1 MNNKIKILSVIVLL
15 LFAGMFAMPFLTH
28 ISCDMAECGESS
40 NTCNMN
46 MVVDNCCESMTECT
60 ITPFQPVTSAPLNKV
75 ELQQELT
82 IDYNF
87 SYFDILNISEE
98 HSRLTVV
105 DKLCSSEVHSG
116 FNTPLLV

>member
-60 ITPFQPVTSAPLNKV
+60 ITPFQPVASAPLNKV
-75 ELQQELT
+75 ELQKELT
-82 IDYNF
+82 VDYNIF
-87 SYFDILNISEE
+87 YIDILNISEE
-98 HSRLTVV
+98 YTLLTVV
-105 DKLCSSEVHSG
+105 DKLCFSEVHPG
-116 FNTPLLV
+116 FQVPLLV

>member
-28 ISCDMAECGESS
+28 ISCDMAACGESS
-40 NTCNMN
+40 NTCKMN

-60 ITPFQPVTSAPLNKV
+60 ITPFQPVASAPMNKV
-75 ELQQELT
+75 ELQKELT
-82 IDYNF
+82 IEYYF
-87 SYFDILNISEE
+87 SYFDIVNISEE
-98 HSRLTVV
+98 YSVCLIL
-105 DKLCSSEVHSG
+105 DKLCSSEAHPG